1 MADTVF
7 LEGLELYCVVGVH
20 EWERHA
26 TRRLRLD
33 LEIEHDC
40 AAAGAS
46 DDLADAL
53 DYHAAA
59 KIVQRLVEGSSFR
72 LVESLAARVADAI
85 LAGFPAAASV
95 RVRVRKPDPVRW
107 VGAAGVE
114 IVRTRGTGRA

>member
-7 LEGLELYCVVGVH
+7 LEGLELYCVLGVH
-20 EWERHA
+20 QWERHA
-26 TRRLRLD
+26 TRRVRLD

-40 AAAGAS
+40 TAAAGS
-46 DDLADAL
+46 DDVGDAL

-72 LVESLAARVADAI
+72 LVETLAERVAGAI
-85 LAGFPAAASV
+85 LEAFPGAAQV

-107 VGAAGVE
+107 VAAAGVE
-114 IVRTRGTGRA
+114 IVRARDANTA